1 MEVLGSVIDPE
12 LGADIV
18 TLGMVPR
25 AEVGADGVVTVEVK
39 LTIKGCPLRAEI
51 KREIESRLTLHPGV
65 TAVSIVWGEMDADE
79 RSAVMT
85 KARWNARE
93 NAPDTEVPAS
103 CRVLAI
109 ASGKGGVGKSSV
121 TVNLAAALAATGFT
135 VGVLDADIWGF
146 SVPRLL
152 GISDR
157 MEAHQ
162 LDGSPRP
169 LIIPNE
175 RVVGDGLLKVVST
188 GFLVD
193 EETALMW
200 RGLMLTKA
208 VEQFLRDVRWGEL
221 DYLLIDMPP
230 GTGDVQMGLARMLP
244 HTDLIVVTTPALAAQ
259 KVAQRA
265 ADMAKRSFLRVLGVI
280 ENMSTFTCDHGESY
294 ALFGSG
300 GGQALADA
308 IDAPLLGQV
317 PLEPAV
323 SAAGDAG
330 SPVSIDG
337 VGEAAE
343 VFRAI
348 ALRIATDIA
357 PVQPADEVDM
367 AGCSARLFDTVNA
380 AFAELDA
387 AQSTQ

>member
-1 MEVLGSVIDPE
+1 
-12 LGADIV
+12 
-18 TLGMVPR
+18 
-25 AEVGADGVVTVEVK
+25 
-39 LTIKGCPLRAEI
+39 
-51 KREIESRLTLHPGV
+51 
-65 TAVSIVWGEMDADE
+65 
-79 RSAVMT
+79 MT

-121 TVNLAAALAATGFT
+121 TVNLAAALAAPGLHRRRARCRHLGF
-135 VGVLDADIWGF
+135 
-146 SVPRLL
+146 L
-152 GISDR
+152 GAAPAR
-157 MEAHQ
+157 HQ
-162 LDGSPRP
+162 RPDGGRAASTARPKP

-208 VEQFLRDVRWGEL
+208 VEQFLRDVRWGDL

-265 ADMAKRSFLRVLGVI
+265 ADMAKRSFLRVRRRDREHEHVHVRPRRVVRAVRLRAAARRWPRRSMRRCSVRSRS
-280 ENMSTFTCDHGESY
+280 NRRWPPPATPATRSRSTAPARRPTC
-294 ALFGSG
+294 SG
-300 GGQALADA
+300 R
-308 IDAPLLGQV
+308 
-317 PLEPAV
+317 
-323 SAAGDAG
+323 
-330 SPVSIDG
+330 SPT
-337 VGEAAE
+337 
-343 VFRAI
+343 
-348 ALRIATDIA
+348 RIVTDIA
-357 PVQPADEVDM
+357 PVQPRRRDRHGRLLGAAVRHRQRGLRRARRRPRRVVSVGRRSGGRDVARVDVVEVVVPRRATTPID
-367 AGCSARLFDTVNA
+367 APVWRRGGAYGW
-380 AFAELDA
+380 LDA
-387 AQSTQ
+387 RRVDR